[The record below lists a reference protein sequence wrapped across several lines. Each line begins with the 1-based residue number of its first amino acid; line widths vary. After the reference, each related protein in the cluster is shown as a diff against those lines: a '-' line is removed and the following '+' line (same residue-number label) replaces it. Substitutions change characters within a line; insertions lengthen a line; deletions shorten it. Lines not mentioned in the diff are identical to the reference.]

1 LNFRRFVLILTL
13 LAILIM
19 AARVSVDTDT
29 WWHLRAGSWMVENN
43 GILRTD
49 PFSLTRQGQA
59 WIYPGWLAQV
69 TLFSVYQAMGFAG
82 LNLFT
87 ALMVVLALGLLW
99 PAMDGPPLMKAFVL
113 VLAAT
118 ASGVYWAARPHI
130 FSFVLSAA
138 FLLILEHAQR
148 GRLRLLWALPP
159 LMVLWVNV
167 HGGFAIGFMFL
178 VLYLAGEVVDLLI
191 DIGPRK
197 RKLSEAWQSRK
208 SIILGLVLVGLGCAL
223 ACMLNPHG
231 PQMLLYPFKTVSIGV
246 LRDYIQEWQSPDFHQ
261 LELQP
266 FLLMLFLS
274 MGALA
279 LSPRRKTAAEM
290 LLLFVLAAMSL
301 VAARNIAQFA
311 LIGAIVLARH
321 GYAVLS
327 PLLRDLPKGKQ
338 VPERF
343 ARIINI
349 LLLVLA
355 VALAGIKIA
364 SVSTVEINQQAIDD
378 RHPTRAAEYLQDQ
391 LPEGPLLNSYNW
403 GGYVVWALY
412 PDYLSFVDGR
422 TDLFD
427 DEILNDYLEVWR
439 TDPGW
444 EDVLERWDIRLTL
457 LEPEAPLNDALLDRG
472 WQQLYADEQA
482 VVLARDGSE

>member
-1 LNFRRFVLILTL
+1 MSFRRFILILTL

-29 WWHLRAGSWMVENN
+29 WWHLRAGSWMVEN
-43 GILRTD
+43 GSILRTD
-49 PFSLTRQGQA
+49 PFSLTRQGQD

-69 TLFSVYQAMGFAG
+69 ALFGVYQAMGYAG

-87 ALMVVLALGLLW
+87 ALMVVLALSLLW

-130 FSFVLSAA
+130 LSFVFSAA
-138 FLLILEHAQR
+138 FLLILEHVQR
-148 GRLRLLWALPP
+148 GRLRLLWVLPP
-159 LMVLWVNV
+159 LMALWVNV
-167 HGGFAIGFMFL
+167 HGGFAFGFMFL
-178 VLYLAGEVVDLLI
+178 VLVLAGEVVDLLI

-197 RKLSEAWQSRK
+197 RRLAEAWQARK

-246 LRDYIQEWQSPDFHQ
+246 LREYIQEWQSPDFHQ

-321 GYAVLS
+321 VHAVLD
-327 PLLRDLPKGKQ
+327 PLLSDLPKGKQ
-338 VPERF
+338 VPERL
-343 ARIINI
+343 ARTINI
-349 LLLVLA
+349 LLLLLAAALA
-355 VALAGIKIA
+355 VIKIA

-378 RHPTRAAEYLQDQ
+378 RHPTQAVAYLQDH

-403 GGYVVWALY
+403 GGYVVWELY

-427 DEILNDYLEVWR
+427 DEILNDYLRVWR
-439 TDPGW
+439 TDPYW
-444 EDVLERWDIRLTL
+444 EGVLERWDIRLTL
-457 LEPEAPLNDALLDRG
+457 LEPEAPLNDALLNRG

-482 VVLARDGSE
+482 VVLAWDGSE

>member
-1 LNFRRFVLILTL
+1 MNFRRFVLALTL

-29 WWHLRAGSWMVENN
+29 WWHLRSGSWMVEN
-43 GILRTD
+43 GRILRTD
-49 PFSLTRQGQA
+49 PFSLTRQGQD

-69 TLFSVYQAMGFAG
+69 MLFGIYQAMGFAG

-130 FSFVLSAA
+130 LSFVLSSA
-138 FLLILEHAQR
+138 FLLILTQVKR
-148 GRLRLLWALPP
+148 GRLRLLWVLPP
-159 LMVLWVNV
+159 LMVVWVNV
-167 HGGFAIGFMFL
+167 HGGFAFGFLFM
-178 VLYLAGEVVDLLI
+178 VLFLAGEVVDLLI

-197 RKLSEAWQSRK
+197 RRLAEAWQARK
-208 SIILGLVLVGLGCAL
+208 TIILGLVMVGLGCAL

-266 FLLMLFLS
+266 FLLLLFLS
-274 MGALA
+274 MGTLA
-279 LSPRRKTAAEM
+279 LSSRRKTAAEL
-290 LLLFVLAAMSL
+290 LLLFILAAMSL
-301 VAARNIAQFA
+301 LAARNIAQFA
-311 LIGAIVLARH
+311 LIGAIVLANH
-321 GYAVLS
+321 SHAVLE

-338 VPERF
+338 IPERF
-343 ARIINI
+343 AKTINMI
-349 LLLVLA
+349 LLLLA
-355 VALAGIKIA
+355 AVLAGIKIA

-378 RHPTRAAEYLQDQ
+378 RHPTRAVVYLQDHH
-391 LPEGPLLNSYNW
+391 PEGPLFNSYNW

-427 DEILNDYLEVWR
+427 DEILNEYLQLWR
-439 TDPGW
+439 ADQDW
-444 EDVLERWDIRLTL
+444 EAVLERWDIHLTM

-472 WQQLYADEQA
+472 WQQLYADEQT
-482 VVLARDGSE
+482 VVLARGASE